1 MYIIYDSFMRQ
12 DGQMSKPQNRA
23 YSRYSLEA
31 IALLG
36 DMIRAGRIERKITG
50 MELASR
56 MGASRA
62 LIQRIEKGD
71 PGCAVGAVFEAAAI
85 TGVTLFESDRGQGTV
100 DTDRDRLDAHRAVTG
115 EMLRLLPKAARKSR
129 RAVKDDF

>member
-1 MYIIYDSFMRQ
+1 
-12 DGQMSKPQNRA
+12 MSKPQNRA

-36 DMIRAGRIERKITG
+36 QMIRAGRIERKITG

-71 PGCAVGAVFEAAAI
+71 PGCAIGAVFEAAAI

-100 DTDRDRLDAHRAVTG
+100 DTGRDRLDAHRAVTG

-129 RAVKDDF
+129 RTVKDDF

>member
-1 MYIIYDSFMRQ
+1 MT
-12 DGQMSKPQNRA
+12 KPLNRA

-36 DMIRAGRIERKITG
+36 QMIRTGRIERKITG
-50 MELASR
+50 EEMASR

-71 PGCAVGAVFEAAAI
+71 PGCGIGAVFEAAAI
-85 TGVTLFESDRGQGTV
+85 TGVSLFEADRERMSV
-100 DTDRDRLDAHRAVTG
+100 HRAALG
-115 EMLRLLPKAARKSR
+115 EMLTLLPKTARKPR
-129 RAVKDDF
+129 RAIKDDF

>member
-1 MYIIYDSFMRQ
+1 MA
-12 DGQMSKPQNRA
+12 KPLNRA

-36 DMIRAGRIERKITG
+36 QMIRAGRIERKITG
-50 MELASR
+50 AEMASR
-56 MGASRA
+56 MGTSRA

-71 PGCAVGAVFEAAAI
+71 PGCAIGAVFEAAAI
-85 TGVTLFESDRGQGTV
+85 TGVPLF
-100 DTDRDRLDAHRAVTG
+100 DTETERLAAHRAVTG

-129 RAVKDDF
+129 RVVKDDF